1 MDWLFTLPQKNLKK
15 IMKLLK
21 KPSNKIQRQLNM
33 LWEMFMI
40 RRILCCK
47 ACSWIAIYFKRQMK
61 NLSKIESSF

>member
-1 MDWLFTLPQKNLKK
+1 
-15 IMKLLK
+15 
-21 KPSNKIQRQLNM
+21 M